1 MRWRNI
7 LPSQNKCL
15 RNTSHWGVHS
25 ALWTS
30 EEVCLGLP
38 VMEDWQQPE
47 GQATDGAQVPWRL
60 RQCGKNGGTDSSKLS
75 SSSSGP
81 WPPGLP
87 LEPVTAGC
95 SSLFCWVHHETKFF
109 PELWLT
115 LLELI
120 KLKVFQPV
128 WMSPFSSRYC
138 GQGYFCFQFSI
149 SQEMQQKGKKES

>member
-1 MRWRNI
+1 M
-7 LPSQNKCL
+7 
-15 RNTSHWGVHS
+15 
-25 ALWTS
+25 
-30 EEVCLGLP
+30 
-38 VMEDWQQPE
+38 
-47 GQATDGAQVPWRL
+47 VPKFHGD
-60 RQCGKNGGTDSSKLS
+60 CVNVEKNGGTDSSKLS

-87 LEPVTAGC
+87 LEPVTAGR

-149 SQEMQQKGKKES
+149 SQEMQQKRKKGELIRIWKYCFLTPYGKLWESYLDPRREGGTGNTSILLTC